1 MPTENFNF
9 NELWLAQK
17 TEQPSA
23 KDFLLKINAYKRKN
37 RNKIILLNLVLLFV
51 SLFIVFIWYY
61 FQPELIT
68 TKIGMVVVILSMV
81 IFMFS
86 QNKSLTILKK
96 TDETEDIQ
104 HYLKTL
110 LKIKTHQQFMQTTMM
125 NLYFV
130 LLSLGLALYLFEY
143 ASKMSLTSGLLTYG
157 ITCLWILFNWF
168 YVRPKQIKKEQ
179 NKLNEIIAKV
189 ENIQNQLKEE
199 SNIL

>member
-37 RNKIILLNLVLLFV
+37 RNKIILLNLILVLT

-81 IFMFS
+81 IFIIS
-86 QNKSLTILKK
+86 QNKSFALFKK
-96 TDETEDIQ
+96 TDETENNQ

-110 LKIKTHQQFMQTTMM
+110 LKIKAHQQFMQTTMM

-130 LLSLGLALYLFEY
+130 LLSLGIALYLFEY
-143 ASKMSLTSGLLTYG
+143 ASKMSLTAGLLTYG

-168 YVRPKQIKKEQ
+168 YLRPKQIKKEQ

-189 ENIQNQLKEE
+189 ENIQNQLEEE

>member
-86 QNKSLTILKK
+86 QNKSLTLLKK
-96 TDETEDIQ
+96 TDETENIQ
-104 HYLKTL
+104 NYLKTL

-130 LLSLGLALYLFEY
+130 LLSVGLALYLFEY
-143 ASKMSLTSGLLTYG
+143 ASKMSLTAGLLTYG
-157 ITCLWILFNWF
+157 ITCLWILFNWV

-189 ENIQNQLKEE
+189 ENIQNQLEEE